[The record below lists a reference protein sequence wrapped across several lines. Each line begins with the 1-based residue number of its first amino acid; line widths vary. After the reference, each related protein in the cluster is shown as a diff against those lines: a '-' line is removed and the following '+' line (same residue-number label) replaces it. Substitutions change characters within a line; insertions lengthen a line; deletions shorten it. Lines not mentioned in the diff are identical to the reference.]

1 MTTRQ
6 SDVPIDSQL
15 LPPLPGSRHTAEA
28 WSPAALKH
36 AADTLLRIP
45 FFAALSAEQ
54 LAQLA
59 PAITTRHFSRGDIVI
74 DQDGH
79 DSALYVLARG
89 RAHVLRTSPEG
100 REVILDILVP
110 GAHAGEMCL
119 IDNQPHSAT
128 VRCLEACVW
137 LRIEGAPLAR
147 CLAADPR
154 LSYTLMHALVQRLRR
169 AHRQITSLALLD
181 VPDRVMHCLREY
193 AEPGPDGVP
202 VVRER
207 LRRQDLARLTG
218 ASREMVSRVLLRLE
232 AEGHVRTL
240 PNGAMQIRSP
250 HTLPAASTAG
260 RRQDRS

>member
-6 SDVPIDSQL
+6 SDVPIEFQS
-15 LPPLPGSRHTAEA
+15 PLHSPGARTSADA
-28 WSPAALKH
+28 WTPAALKQ

-59 PAITTRHFSRGDIVI
+59 PAITTRHFARGDVVI
-74 DQDGH
+74 EQDGH

-128 VRCLEACVW
+128 VRCLEACAW
-137 LRIEGAPLAR
+137 LRVEGAPLAR
-147 CLAADPR
+147 CLAAD
-154 LSYTLMHALVQRLRR
+154 
-169 AHRQITSLALLD
+169 RQITSLALLD
-181 VPDRVMHCLREY
+181 VPDRVLHCLREY
-193 AEPGPDGVP
+193 AEIGTDGVP

-218 ASREMVSRVLLRLE
+218 ASREMVSRVLLKLE
-232 AEGHVRTL
+232 AEGRVQTL
-240 PNGAMQIRSP
+240 PNGSMQVRTSRP
-250 HTLPAASTAG
+250 LPE
-260 RRQDRS
+260 

>member
-6 SDVPIDSQL
+6 SDVPIEFQS
-15 LPPLPGSRHTAEA
+15 PLHSPGARTSADA
-28 WSPAALKH
+28 WTPAALKQ

-59 PAITTRHFSRGDIVI
+59 PAITTRHFARGDVVI
-74 DQDGH
+74 EQDGH

-128 VRCLEACVW
+128 VRCLEACAW
-137 LRIEGAPLAR
+137 LRVEGAPLAR

-181 VPDRVMHCLREY
+181 VPDRVLHCLREY
-193 AEPGPDGVP
+193 AEIGTDGVP

-218 ASREMVSRVLLRLE
+218 ASREMVSRVLLKLE
-232 AEGHVRTL
+232 AEGRVQTL
-240 PNGAMQIRSP
+240 PNGSMQVRTSRP
-250 HTLPAASTAG
+250 LPE
-260 RRQDRS
+260 

>member
-6 SDVPIDSQL
+6 SDVPIESRTLFQS
-15 LPPLPGSRHTAEA
+15 PGDRSPAEG
-28 WSPAALKH
+28 WTPAALKQ

-54 LAQLA
+54 LNQLA
-59 PAITTRHFSRGDIVI
+59 PAITTRHFGRGDVVI
-74 DQDGH
+74 EQDGH

-128 VRCLEACVW
+128 VRCLEACAW
-137 LRIEGAPLAR
+137 LRVEGAPLAR

-181 VPDRVMHCLREY
+181 VPERVMHCLREY
-193 AEPGPDGVP
+193 ADLGPDGVP

-218 ASREMVSRVLLRLE
+218 ASREMVSRVLLKLE
-232 AEGHVRTL
+232 AEGQVLTL
-240 PNGAMQIRSP
+240 PNGSMQLRP
-250 HTLPAASTAG
+250 HRP
-260 RRQDRS
+260 QPD